1 MKTIE
6 KDILRGGQFLVKESK
21 CEDVFTPEDF
31 SEEQIMMRDAVKEFN
46 DREIVAHRERFEAK
60 DYKLTEEVM
69 KKAGE
74 LGFLGVAVPEEYGGM
89 GMGFVSTMITCEYIS
104 SGNGS
109 LSTAFGAHTGIGT
122 MPITLYGT
130 DAQKQKY
137 VPKLASGEWMG
148 AYCLTEPGAGSDA
161 NSGKT
166 AATLSEDGK
175 SYKINGQKMWISN
188 AGFCNLM
195 IVFARIEDDKNITGF
210 IVEYDGAN
218 PNGITLGEEEHKLGI
233 RASSTRQVFFND
245 TVVPIENM
253 LSVRGGGFKIAVNAL
268 NVGRI
273 KLAAACIDSQRR
285 VTETALKYATER
297 RQFKTPIADFGAIKS
312 KLAEMATN
320 TYAGEAASYRAAK
333 DIEDRINQRLDNGNT
348 HSEAELKGVEEYAIE
363 CSILK
368 VTVSEDIQACADE
381 GIQIFGGM
389 GFSEETPME
398 AAWRD
403 SRISRIYEG
412 TNEINKMLSVGM
424 LIKKAM
430 KGHVDLLGPATA
442 VGEELMGIPSFDTP
456 DYSEL
461 FAEEKEMIS
470 KLKKVFLMVA
480 GAAIQKFGPDLEKHQ
495 QLLLAAANILNEVY
509 MAESTLLRAEKNTK
523 RFGEDAQEGQIAM
536 ARLYLYNAVDIVIKN
551 GREGIVSFSEGDE
564 QRMLL
569 MGLKRFTKYANY
581 PNVIELRNLIAEKLK
596 AENRYCF

>member
-1 MKTIE
+1 M
-6 KDILRGGQFLVKESK
+6 
-21 CEDVFTPEDF
+21 
-31 SEEQIMMRDAVKEFN
+31 
-46 DREIVAHRERFEAK
+46 
-60 DYKLTEEVM
+60 
-69 KKAGE
+69 
-74 LGFLGVAVPEEYGGM
+74 
-89 GMGFVSTMITCEYIS
+89 
-104 SGNGS
+104 
-109 LSTAFGAHTGIGT
+109 
-122 MPITLYGT
+122 
-130 DAQKQKY
+130 
-137 VPKLASGEWMG
+137 
-148 AYCLTEPGAGSDA
+148 
-161 NSGKT
+161 
-166 AATLSEDGK
+166 
-175 SYKINGQKMWISN
+175 
-188 AGFCNLM
+188 M

-210 IVEYDGAN
+210 IVEYDAAN
-218 PNGITLGEEEHKLGI
+218 ANGITLGEEERKLGI

-245 TVVPIENM
+245 TVVPAENM

-285 VTETALKYATER
+285 VTETALQYATER
-297 RQFKTPIADFGAIKS
+297 RQFKTPIADFGAIKA

-333 DIEDRINQRLDNGNT
+333 DIEDRIAMRLESGNT
-348 HSEAELKGVEEYAIE
+348 HQDAELKGVEEYAIE

-389 GFSEETPME
+389 GFSEEAPME

-442 VGEELMGIPSFDTP
+442 VADELMGIPSFDTP

-461 FAEEKEMIS
+461 FAEEKEMIG

-480 GAAIQKFGPDLEKHQ
+480 GSAIQKFGTELDQHQ
-495 QLLLAAANILNEVY
+495 QLLMAAANILNEVY
-509 MAESTLLRAEKNTK
+509 MAESTILRAEKNAK
-523 RFGEDAQEGQIAM
+523 RFGEDAQDGQIAM
-536 ARLYLYNAVDIVIKN
+536 AKLYLYNAVEIVAQN
-551 GREGIVSFSEGDE
+551 GKEGIISFAEGDE
-564 QRMLL
+564 QRMML
-569 MGLKRFTKYANY
+569 MGLKRFTKYTNY
-581 PNVIELRNLIAEKLK
+581 PNVIALRNEIAEKLK
-596 AENRYCF
+596 AANKYCF